1 MKNSVIILFF
11 ACIVFVANLFITEKK
26 VVAKIDSQPVQSQ
39 ELIRKENQRR
49 VLMHE
54 LDILVKKNSD
64 TIDSLKNST
73 SK

>member
-1 MKNSVIILFF
+1 MKNSVIIIFF
-11 ACIVFVANLFITEKK
+11 CGVVFVANLFITEKK

-54 LDILVKKNSD
+54 LNILVKKNSD
-64 TIDSLKNST
+64 TIDSLKSL
-73 SK
+73 K